1 MIVTKSWLNEFVD
14 LDRVE
19 NSDIYKALNSIGL
32 EVDSINDI
40 NIPAGVVVGKI
51 ISCEKHPNADKLS
64 LCQIDIGLS
73 ENQQIVCGASNVVD
87 AEFVAVATL
96 GTKLSKDFEIKPVVL
111 REVES
116 NGMVCS
122 ASELGLPN
130 LGDGI
135 MILDDSIGELVI
147 GKELNEYKKIA
158 DTIIEIELT
167 ANRGDCLSINGVAR
181 DLSVALKRKLVSE
194 PFNPSNVEELHVNDV
209 VNIDMKDFLNADLS
223 YSLVTIE
230 NIKSSLV
237 IDLRLAIVKID
248 SKTDI
253 DKLLR
258 YSTHSTGVILRS
270 YKGEEFKD
278 KEGMVNIE
286 LSSRENGVVEI
297 LSKSKPVSVL
307 GISQID
313 SIKAEDTTS
322 KVLIE
327 ASYIYP
333 DLILDSVA
341 KNKFETDELYYNT
354 SRGSEPELSLGIEYI
369 AKLLDLAGK
378 VKFLNGTLDITSNRK
393 RDIVEVDNIAVCN
406 IIGKD
411 ITKKESIRILKDLGF
426 EIDERKDEIFIVTI
440 PLFRHDVK
448 NLQDIIEE
456 IVRIIGIDNIPSKTL
471 EFKEKVR
478 INDTSNRYKAK
489 KAIRNRAVSASFYE
503 NLSYIFVDSKKLD
516 KYGFDRVEESLEVT
530 NPIADDFDAL
540 RTTMMINMLDSVK
553 RNISYSKK
561 SIALF
566 EIGNIFN
573 TKREEKEVISFIY
586 SGQSQKESVV
596 NSGKSPQ
603 INFES
608 FVEKVSSV
616 IGNFELVASTVKNG
630 LIHPYQSADIIINSK
645 VVGYLSKLHPV
656 AKESYGVFDTFIAQI
671 DFDAVIPKHIN
682 ANPISNFQGVYKDLS
697 IVIDKKYPAIDVMK
711 FIKES
716 QIDMLKDFYCVDIYE
731 DESLEDKKSMTIR
744 FFIQSLEKTLKD
756 KDIEAVTSLIL
767 KRLKYNFMA
776 KLR

>member
-1 MIVTKSWLNEFVD
+1 MIVTKSWLSEFVD

-19 NSDIYKALNSIGL
+19 NSDIYRVLNSIGL
-32 EVDSINDI
+32 EVDSIKEI
-40 NIPAGVVVGKI
+40 TIPQGVVIGKI

-64 LCQIDIGLS
+64 LCQIDIGTN

-87 AEFVAVATL
+87 AQYVAVATL

-111 REVES
+111 RDVES

-135 MILDDSIGELVI
+135 MILDDSIGELII
-147 GKELNEYKKIA
+147 GSELNEYKSIA

-167 ANRGDCLSINGVAR
+167 ANRGDCLSINGIAR
-181 DLSVALKRKLVSE
+181 DLSVALKRKLIKK
-194 PFNPSNVEELHVNDV
+194 PFNLSNVEELHVNDV
-209 VNIDMKDFLNADLS
+209 VNIDMKDFLDADLS

-230 NIKSSLV
+230 DIKSSLV
-237 IDLRLAIVKID
+237 IDLRLANVKID
-248 SKTDI
+248 SVTNL

-258 YSTHSTGVILRS
+258 YTTHSTGVILRS
-270 YKGEEFKD
+270 YQGEEFKND
-278 KEGMVNIE
+278 EGMVNIE
-286 LSSRENGVVEI
+286 LSSRESGVIEI
-297 LSKSKPVSVL
+297 LAKSNPVSIL
-307 GISQID
+307 GVSQVD
-313 SIKAEDTTS
+313 SIKAEDTTE

-341 KNKFETDELYYNT
+341 KHKFETDELYYNT
-354 SRGSEPELSLGIEYI
+354 SRGSEPQLSLGIEHI
-369 AKLLDLAGK
+369 ATLLNDTSS
-378 VKFLNGTLDITSNRK
+378 VKFLNGTIDITSNRK
-393 RDIVEVDNIAVCN
+393 NDIVEVDNRAVCN
-406 IIGKD
+406 IIGKE
-411 ITKKESIRILKDLGF
+411 ITKKESIKILKDLGF
-426 EIDERKDEIFIVTI
+426 IIDERAGDIFVVTV

-456 IVRIIGIDNIPSKTL
+456 ILRIIGIDNIPNKSLKFQ
-471 EFKEKVR
+471 EEVR
-478 INDTSNRYKAK
+478 INNTSNRYRDK

-503 NLSYIFVDSKKLD
+503 NLSYIFTDSKKLD
-516 KYGFDRVEESLEVT
+516 EYEFEKVEESLEVT
-530 NPIADDFDAL
+530 NPIADDFNAL

-573 TKREEKEVISFIY
+573 SKREEREVISFIY
-586 SGQSQKESVV
+586 SGQSQKESVI

-603 INFES
+603 IDFET
-608 FVEKVSSV
+608 FVDKLSSV
-616 IGNFELVASTVKNG
+616 IGNFELVPSTVKNG
-630 LIHPYQSADIIINSK
+630 LIHPYQSADIIIDSK

-656 AKESYGVFDTFIAQI
+656 AKEKYGIFDTFIAEV
-671 DFDAVIPKHIN
+671 DFGAVIPKHIN
-682 ANPISNFQGVYKDLS
+682 ANAISNFQGVYKDLS
-697 IVIDKKYPAIDVMK
+697 VVLDKKYQAIEVMR
-711 FIKES
+711 FIKDS
-716 QIDMLKDFYCVDIYE
+716 KIDMLKDFYCIDIYE
-731 DESLEDKKSMTIR
+731 DDSLEDKKSMTIR